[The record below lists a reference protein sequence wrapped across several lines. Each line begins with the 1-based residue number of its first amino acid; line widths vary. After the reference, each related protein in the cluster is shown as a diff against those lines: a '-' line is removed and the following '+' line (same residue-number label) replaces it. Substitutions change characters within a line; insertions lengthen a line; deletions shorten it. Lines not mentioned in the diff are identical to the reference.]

1 MTAIDLPTTATTTH
15 ADRSPARGVEHLVLF
30 RIELTRLLR
39 SPRSLAFT
47 LLMPIVFLVVFS
59 ITAAGSAT
67 FPNGNSA
74 AFVGVGMVLYTGI
87 MAAGSTGATL
97 GVERNRG
104 WTRQLRLTPLT
115 TASFLTVKITTALV
129 RSLVGGAIIV
139 VVELLLGRA
148 VMTPTAWVLTTLI
161 AWLGS
166 AAFTGLGILI
176 GAAAKTGT
184 IAGTILLLLIGAAI
198 LGGAILVQRRVV
210 DTGWDPS
217 PARAVVSTGA
227 AVSGSPTASPR
238 AASGPDVSS
247 GYPKIAPPTGA
258 PVPPPRR
265 AHEPDS
271 PS

>member
-115 TASFLTVKITTALV
+115 TASFLTVKIATALV

-176 GAAAKTGT
+176 GAVFGGDAGMQVLGFALTVLCFLGGVFMPTFLFPAWLQT
-184 IAGTILLLLIGAAI
+184 IAAFTPMWGVHELALVPLTGGPVTWQVLVNTVAWAIVLVAAGAHS
-198 LGGAILVQRRVV
+198 VRR
-210 DTGWDPS
+210 
-217 PARAVVSTGA
+217 STER
-227 AVSGSPTASPR
+227 V
-238 AASGPDVSS
+238 
-247 GYPKIAPPTGA
+247 
-258 PVPPPRR
+258 
-265 AHEPDS
+265 
-271 PS
+271 